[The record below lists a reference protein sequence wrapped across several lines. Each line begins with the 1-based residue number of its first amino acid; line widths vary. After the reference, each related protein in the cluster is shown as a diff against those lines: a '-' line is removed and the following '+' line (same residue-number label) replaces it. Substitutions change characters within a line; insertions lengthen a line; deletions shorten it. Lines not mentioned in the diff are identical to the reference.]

1 MPNGSQIQQNPYQRK
16 QEITDAW
23 VGLLCQYE
31 WDHYSHFTFRP
42 NERITG
48 INRKIVTFIHPESAT
63 KALRRLTNSLNKQI
77 FGQRYHKRPHEGI
90 IVAAAMERQESGN
103 PHIHALMGN
112 IPGSIRRMGIVDE
125 WYSKQGIARVYE
137 YQKGMGAEQYLSKLA
152 YLFKDGKVEI
162 DLLGPLEHYQPP
174 PVV

>member
-1 MPNGSQIQQNPYQRK
+1 MPNSSQIPQKSYQVK
-16 QEITDAW
+16 GLITDAW
-23 VGLLCQYE
+23 SSYLQRFE

-48 INRKIVTFIHPESAT
+48 INRKITTFIHPESAG
-63 KALRRLTNSLNKQI
+63 KALRRLTNELNKEI
-77 FGQRYHKRPHEGI
+77 FGQRFYKRPNEGI

-103 PHIHALMGN
+103 PHFHALMGN
-112 IPGSIRRMGIVDE
+112 IPDRIRRMDIVDS
-125 WYSKQGIARVYE
+125 WYQKQGIARVYE

-162 DLLGPLEHYQPP
+162 DLLGPLAYYQPP
-174 PVV
+174 PGV